1 MTENLV
7 LRTIDI
13 SSLVR
18 VLNLLETF
26 LPQAK
31 SDLEKAGLIQH
42 FEMAYELIWKIMKK
56 VLAQRGI
63 EVLSPRETFRLAG
76 IEKLIE
82 NAEVW
87 FDFIQ
92 KRNLTVHIYDQHYA
106 EEVISFLP
114 VFIQESHQFIEK
126 IKSL

>member
-1 MTENLV
+1 MSENIV
-7 LRTIDI
+7 LNTIDI

-18 VLNLLETF
+18 VLSLLETF

-31 SDLEKAGLIQH
+31 SDLEKAGVIQH

-63 EVLSPRETFRLAG
+63 EVMSPRETFRLAG
-76 IEKLIE
+76 LEKLIE
-82 NAEVW
+82 KSEVW

-92 KRNLTVHIYDQHYA
+92 KRNITVHIYNQHYA
-106 EEVISFLP
+106 EEVIDFLP
-114 VFIQESHQFIEK
+114 IFIKESHTFIEK

>member
-1 MTENLV
+1 MSENIV
-7 LRTIDI
+7 LNTIDI

-18 VLNLLETF
+18 VLSLLETF

-31 SDLEKAGLIQH
+31 SDLEKAGVIQH

-63 EVLSPRETFRLAG
+63 EVMSPRETFRLAG
-76 IEKLIE
+76 LEKLIE
-82 NAEVW
+82 KSEVW

-92 KRNLTVHIYDQHYA
+92 KRNITVHIYDQHYA
-106 EEVISFLP
+106 EEVLKFLP
-114 VFIQESHQFIEK
+114 IFIKESHTFIEK